1 MEKIK
6 ADDKFI
12 PSANLVVLDEIDEGM
27 DLKSQSKLVN
37 IINRI
42 TDTLLAD
49 VVVITHSIMVPIFA
63 GVKEVFDM
71 DSRSVTTVEEYM
83 KKATGKTIKIEVEN
97 A

>member
-1 MEKIK
+1 M
-6 ADDKFI
+6 
-12 PSANLVVLDEIDEGM
+12 
-27 DLKSQSKLVN
+27 
-37 IINRI
+37 
-42 TDTLLAD
+42 LLAD

-83 KKATGKTIKIEVEN
+83 KKATGKTIKIEVKN